1 MKKGYSRGVVSC
13 DPGICGLAFTIY
25 IPSIKFTKSLLYNL
39 KDHLPEGKTYK
50 NIFKPKYYVP
60 LLVSVMWELKENE
73 IALNFCDRLII
84 ESQYQQNMNLLLMN
98 ICTLFMHHFPWI
110 KIDQISPLTC
120 KRQLN
125 IEYGGGHANNKSN
138 ALEYV
143 RTHKKELIAG
153 DTVIDHNTAD
163 SIIILNTWLKVKNR
177 HFYTNLEDYA
187 TPVMEVFDERGF
199 LTFDMKNTWLKCP
212 ICEYD
217 TGRLL
222 QITNQ
227 DKNPKN
233 YLACFIKCQNTKCG
247 ANAFLGT
254 ADVRVKD
261 NKLGSKKF
269 GFWEISK
276 GENKP
281 RGFGNDKNGRP
292 SRSADDESDDSPP
305 LKRRKLNSSEGDD
318 PLQKIV
324 LNLAQE
330 QNSLKDTL
338 LDIEK
343 KNADQFAKLFAA
355 FAQNYADTKE
365 VVEKPTTPARGSK
378 AKPPPKKRTP
388 EKFDTNID
396 ITD

>member
-84 ESQYQQNMNLLLMN
+84 ESQFQQNMKLLLMN

-125 IEYGGGHANNKSN
+125 IEYGEGHASNKSN

-143 RTHKKELIAG
+143 RTHKNELIAG
-153 DTVIDHNTAD
+153 DTVRDHNTAD
-163 SIIILNTWLKVKNR
+163 SIIILNTWLKGKNR

-187 TPVMEVFDERGF
+187 TPVMEVFDERGY
-199 LTFDMKNTWLKCP
+199 LTFDMKNSWLKCP
-212 ICEYD
+212 RCTYD

-233 YLACFIKCQNTKCG
+233 YLACFIKCQNDKCG
-247 ANAFLGT
+247 TSSFIGNA
-254 ADVRVKD
+254 DIKVKD
-261 NKLGSKKF
+261 NKIGSKKW
-269 GFWEISK
+269 GFWEITK

-281 RGFGNDKNGRP
+281 KGFSTERNRQT
-292 SRSADDESDDSPP
+292 RSYTSDDESPP
-305 LKRRKLNSSEGDD
+305 VKRRKLNSSEGDSD
-318 PLQKIV
+318 PLQQV
-324 LNLAQE
+324 VVNLAKE

-343 KNADQFAKLFAA
+343 KNSEQFAKLFAA
-355 FAQNYADTKE
+355 FAQSYTDTTKE
-365 VVEKPTTPARGSK
+365 VAEKPVPPPRTGKAR
-378 AKPPPKKRTP
+378 PPPKKRTP
-388 EKFDTNID
+388 EKFDTEID